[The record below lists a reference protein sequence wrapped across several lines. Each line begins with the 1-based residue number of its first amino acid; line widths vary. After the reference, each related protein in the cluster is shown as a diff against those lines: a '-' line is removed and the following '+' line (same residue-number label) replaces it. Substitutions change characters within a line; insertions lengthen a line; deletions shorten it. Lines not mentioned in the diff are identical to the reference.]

1 MFSLEL
7 MGLLLYL
14 VGLFTLLIGVLAT
27 VIPFDIGGLERVV
40 LYGAGVLTCS
50 LGYTMATPG
59 SGGSRFWREEQNMIA
74 KLMGVAVFCVGLFML
89 ILGLA
94 DLLGLGG
101 LHYGFGERVLIY
113 GGGLILCVIGYF
125 MARRLPFVPVPPLP
139 DELEQTTS
147 TTEIQEG
154 PPPERY

>member
-1 MFSLEL
+1 

-14 VGLFTLLIGVLAT
+14 VGLFTLLIGVLANI
-27 VIPFDIGGLERVV
+27 IPFDIGGFERVV
-40 LYGAGVLTCS
+40 LYGAGVLTCT

-59 SGGSRFWREEQNMIA
+59 AGGSRFWREGQNMIA
-74 KLMGVAVFCVGLFML
+74 KLMGVAIFSVGFFML

-125 MARRLPFVPVPPLP
+125 MARRLPFVSVPPVT
-139 DELEQTTS
+139 DEIERTT

>member
-1 MFSLEL
+1 MLSLEL
-7 MGLLLYL
+7 MGILLFL
-14 VGLFTLLIGVLAT
+14 VGLFTLVIGVLAT
-27 VIPFDIGGLERVV
+27 VIPFDIGGFERVV

-50 LGYTMATPG
+50 LGYAMATPG

-74 KLMGVAVFCVGLFML
+74 KLMGVAVFSVGFFML
-89 ILGLA
+89 VLGLA

-101 LHYGFGERVLIY
+101 LRYGFGERVLIY

-125 MARRLPFVPVPPLP
+125 MARRLPIVPVPPLS
-139 DELEQTTS
+139 DEIGQTTT
-147 TTEIQEG
+147 TTEVQEG